1 MEENILEIRDL
12 TKAFEGITAVDHV
25 SFSVRRGEV
34 HALMGQN
41 GAGKSTVIKILSGIY
56 KADSGEVIYDG
67 KNSSFSNAL
76 GAQNAGISTVYQE
89 LNMIP
94 ALSVAENIF
103 LGRYPFDA
111 WGIDWKAMNTAAQSL
126 VSDLEVGI
134 DVRKPLD
141 EFGAAKKQI
150 IYILRAISLK
160 SKLIVMDEPTS
171 SLDANE
177 VELLFGIM
185 DKLKNAGVAVIF
197 ITHRLDEVYRRCDRV
212 TILKDG
218 RSEGTYAINELTQYE
233 LLEKM
238 VGRKSLALEH
248 NRTRR
253 DARGDDRIL
262 EVKNISRV
270 PYVRNVSFELHRG
283 EVLGLAGLLGSGR
296 TETARIIFGCDT
308 PDSGEIVVKGTRL
321 DLRSPADAVSRGMAF
336 CTENRR
342 EEGIFPNM
350 SVQNNIAACALSK
363 LTTLG
368 FINDRRRKEV
378 SSDYIRKLA
387 IKTASAS
394 QLVKK
399 LSGGNQQ
406 KVILSRW
413 LAMNP
418 ELIILDEPTRGIDV
432 GGKRE
437 IEILIGEFSRRGIG
451 VLFISSEL
459 SELVRNCDRIIVLRD
474 GRAVG
479 ELLGDDISEKSIMR
493 TIANNRQL
501 SGQN

>member
-1 MEENILEIRDL
+1 MEENILEIRNL
-12 TKAFEGITAVDHV
+12 NKAFEGVRAVDRV

-34 HALMGQN
+34 HALMGEN
-41 GAGKSTVIKILSGIY
+41 GAGKSTVIKIISGIH

-67 KNSSFSNAL
+67 KKCSFSNAL
-76 GAQNAGISTVYQE
+76 GAQHAGISTVYQE

-94 ALSVAENIF
+94 ALSVSENIF

-111 WGIDWKAMNTAAQSL
+111 WGIDLKAMHAAAQRL

-134 DVRKPLD
+134 DVRKPLA

-160 SKLIVMDEPTS
+160 SRLIVMDEPTS
-171 SLDANE
+171 SLDTNE
-177 VELLFGIM
+177 VEMLFGII
-185 DKLKNAGVAVIF
+185 DKLKSAGIAVIF

-218 RSEGTYAINELTQYE
+218 RSEGTYAISELSQYQ

-238 VGRKSLALEH
+238 VGRNSLVLEYK
-248 NRTRR
+248 RTRR
-253 DARGDDRIL
+253 DAKGDDRVL
-262 EVKNISRV
+262 EIKNISRV
-270 PYVRNVSFELHRG
+270 PYVRNVSFEVHRG

-296 TETARIIFGCDT
+296 TEIARIIFGCDI
-308 PDSGEIVVKGTRL
+308 PDSGEIMVKGKRL
-321 DLRSPADAVSRGMAF
+321 DLRSPTDAVSQGMAF

-350 SVQNNIAACALSK
+350 SVQSNIVACALSK

-368 FINDRRRKEV
+368 FINDRRRREV
-378 SSDYIRKLA
+378 SKDYIRKLG
-387 IKTASAS
+387 IKTSSAS

-437 IEILIGEFSRRGIG
+437 IEILIAEFSRRGIG

-459 SELVRNCDRIIVLRD
+459 SELVRNCDRVIVLRD

-479 ELLGDDISEKSIMR
+479 ELLGDDIDEQSIMW
-493 TIANNRQL
+493 TIANNRQFN
-501 SGQN
+501 GQN